1 MATKSVD
8 KSTETNGNA
17 AETETIAPF
26 ELTEEIW
33 NAALE
38 AADPVTKEL
47 MTEAEDIETRYR
59 EAQAQRAANRDML
72 RYRVAMG
79 KLDAQIVD
87 ALYPPKTQTRPR
99 RRKDETDE
107 AYTQRTGWAQVEGE
121 WVNQSES
128 E

>member
-1 MATKSVD
+1 MATKSAD
-8 KSTETNGNA
+8 KNTENVTNGTA
-17 AETETIAPF
+17 PVESVPF

-38 AADPVTKEL
+38 SADPVTKEL
-47 MTEAEDIETRYR
+47 MQEAEDIETRYR
-59 EAQAQRAANRDML
+59 EAQTQRSANRDML

-99 RRKDETDE
+99 RRKDESEE
-107 AYTQRTGWAQVEGE
+107 AYTQRTGWSQVDGE
-121 WVNQSES
+121 WVHADSE
-128 E
+128 